1 MLAEDDEIFEVFL
14 KPIPD
19 SPFNVMIGEPS
30 VSTGIIF
37 DDDVPSKILY
47 NLLPTSFL
55 VYVCNTYMCILCLY
69 YIHPVQTV

>member
-14 KPIPD
+14 KPISD
-19 SPFNVMIGEPS
+19 SPSNVMIGEAS

-37 DDDVPSKILY
+37 DDDMPSKILC

-55 VYVCNTYMCILCLY
+55 VYGCNT
-69 YIHPVQTV
+69 